1 MSSSSD
7 SGATMAKDI
16 AAAREQLES
25 LQEICD
31 VYKDDEEDFT
41 NSSIS
46 DFDIADA
53 VSAFNS
59 VSNNS
64 YSKND
69 VVMNEL
75 NNGIPDFSV
84 NDTLP
89 VFCDKVDQTTYAI
102 NSITL
107 CPTVG
112 NFNYDPIYCDPGY
125 WCGCS
130 DPKGGERC
138 KPSND
143 TDNNFWAGHYTT
155 TESVID
161 PITNQST
168 PGKAIVYTGWASKY
182 PENYFKCSDTLHCPG
197 REGGNGI
204 CPRLCNQGHYCP
216 HPDKEFTCPVGSYC
230 VQGSTEP
237 TECSGLQRCNVEGM
251 SVSKPDWYVII
262 LFVIAFVAFGFIVMT
277 YRFLNKLFPFQK
289 KEGGEEE
296 EDAENLVNN
305 APDPV
310 PGHANSTTNTST
322 KSKRLLIHTAA
333 EEEEFRLL
341 RQPSKLTTPKQ
352 SFTIDVQF
360 NNLQLTLPNGIC
372 IMQGVTGEL
381 QGGQFT
387 AIMGPSGAGKR

>member
-1 MSSSSD
+1 MTSAATAKEI
-7 SGATMAKDI
+7 GAV
-16 AAAREQLES
+16 REKLRFFQD
-25 LQEICD
+25 ICD
-31 VYKDDEEDFT
+31 TYKDDEEDFT

-53 VSAFNS
+53 VSAIDS
-59 VSNNS
+59 VSNNY
-64 YSKND
+64 YSKTD

-75 NNGIPDFSV
+75 NNEIPDFSR

-89 VFCDKVDQTTYAI
+89 QFCDKVDQANQVI
-102 NSITL
+102 NTLTL

-112 NFNYDPIYCDPGY
+112 NFNYNPIYCDPGY

-130 DPKGGERC
+130 DPKRDGERC

-155 TESVID
+155 TEFVID

-168 PGKAIVYTGWASKY
+168 PGKAIVYTGWASKF
-182 PENYFKCSDTLHCPG
+182 PDNYFKCSDTLHCPG
-197 REGGNGI
+197 REGGDGI
-204 CPRLCNQGHYCP
+204 CPRLCNPGHYCP
-216 HPDKEFTCPVGSYC
+216 HPDTEFTCPVGSYC

-237 TECSGLQRCNVEGM
+237 TECIRLQRCNVEGM
-251 SVSKPDWYVII
+251 SFPKPDWYLIIVI
-262 LFVIAFVAFGFIVMT
+262 VIAFVAFGFVVIT

-289 KEGGEEE
+289 KEEGGGEE
-296 EDAENLVNN
+296 EDAENIVNN
-305 APDPV
+305 SPDPV
-310 PGHANSTTNTST
+310 PGHANSTVITTL
-322 KSKRLLIHTAA
+322 KSKRLVIHSIAA
-333 EEEEFRLL
+333 EEEEFKLL
-341 RQPSKLTTPKQ
+341 RQQSMVTTPKQ

-381 QGGQFT
+381 RGGQFT